1 MKPKAKPNTKPKAK
15 AEYKDYEVLRN
26 VGGHPPFY
34 RTPEEMAEKAIEYF
48 EHCAKTGER
57 RKVTGLVLY
66 LGFQDKKSLRDYREK
81 PEFSPLI
88 KKMLTLVEKHYEDR
102 LDENNPAGA
111 IFALKNMG
119 WDDKVETVMSGG
131 LYDVKVDLSEY
142 EKIKNELKIK

>member
-1 MKPKAKPNTKPKAK
+1 MKPKAKPKAK

-26 VGGHPPFY
+26 VGGRPPFY
-34 RTPEEMAEKAIEYF
+34 HTPEEMAKKAIEYF
-48 EHCAKTGER
+48 ELCEKTGER

>member
-1 MKPKAKPNTKPKAK
+1 MKPKAESKAKPKAK

-26 VGGHPPFY
+26 GGRPPHY
-34 RTPEEMAEKAIEYF
+34 YTPEAMAERAIEYF
-48 EHCAKTGER
+48 EHCERTGER

-66 LGFQDKKSLRDYREK
+66 LGFKDKKSLRDYGER

-119 WDDKVETVMSGG
+119 WDDRVETVMSGG
-131 LYDVKVDLSEY
+131 LYDVKVNLSEY
-142 EKIKNELKIK
+142 EKIKNELRIK

>member
-1 MKPKAKPNTKPKAK
+1 MKKGGTMKLES
-15 AEYKDYEVLRN
+15 EYKDYEVLRD
-26 VGGHPPFY
+26 VGGRDPFY
-34 RTPEEMAEKAIEYF
+34 DTPKEMAEKAIEYF
-48 EHCAKTGER
+48 EHIAKTGEK
-57 RKVTGLVLY
+57 RKVTGLVLF
-66 LGFQDKKSLRDYREK
+66 LGFKDKKSLRDYREK
-81 PEFSPLI
+81 PEFAPLI

-119 WDDKVETVMSGG
+119 WDDRTETVMSGG

>member
-1 MKPKAKPNTKPKAK
+1 MKPNAKPNTKPKTK

-26 VGGHPPFY
+26 VGGRPPFY
-34 RTPEEMAEKAIEYF
+34 RTPEEMAEKAMEYF
-48 EHCAKTGER
+48 DHCAKTGER

-66 LGFQDKKSLRDYREK
+66 LGFQDKKSLRDYGER
-81 PEFSPLI
+81 PGFSPLI

-119 WDDKVETVMSGG
+119 WDDRVETVMSGG